1 MRPNHIIALEEYFK
15 MDSIDDTISDINL
28 ISEAF
33 THVIQSIY
41 NEKPKLGE
49 GEVFTETLSIKI
61 LLATKSIIQICDG
74 VNLASPNKIATVKWL
89 DFSSVNILTRSMIE
103 AFLTLEYLFCNNLQ
117 ESERTFRFYIWRI
130 SGYKSRQSFFENRG
144 NLKSDIQQK
153 LNSELTEINDLLQ
166 KIESSIHYKDL
177 NKQNLWK
184 LDKYGL
190 PRLNSWLELLENS
203 ILNTSH
209 FSVSYKLYSNYAHSE
224 FISLIQMNGET
235 ELCKGSQANNLS
247 ITSALITVKMINC
260 VAITLLKNK
269 FDCTKKAYE
278 SLDSKLREKIEF
290 WHKFATIDG
299 TATNSGYQ
307 L

>member
-1 MRPNHIIALEEYFK
+1 MKSNHILALEEYFK
-15 MDSIDDTISDINL
+15 IDSIDITITDIDL

-49 GEVFTETLSIKI
+49 GEVFIETLSIKI
-61 LLATKSIIQICDG
+61 LLATKSIIKICEG
-74 VNLASPNKIATVKWL
+74 VNLSTPSKVAAIKWL
-89 DFSSVNILTRSMIE
+89 DFSSIYILVRSIIE
-103 AFLTLEYLFCNNLQ
+103 AFLTLEYLFYNNLQ
-117 ESERTFRFYIWRI
+117 DSERKFRFYIWRI

-144 NLKSDIQQK
+144 NLKSDIKQK
-153 LNSELTEINDLLQ
+153 LSSELAEINELLL

-190 PRLNSWLELLENS
+190 PRLNSWLDLIECS

-209 FSVSYKLYSNYAHSE
+209 FSISYKLFSNYAHSE
-224 FISLIQMNGET
+224 YISLIQMNGEK
-235 ELCKGSQANNLS
+235 ELCKGSEANNLS
-247 ITSALITVKMINC
+247 VRNALITVRMINC

-269 FDCTKKAYE
+269 YDCTKKSYDC
-278 SLDSKLREKIEF
+278 LDSKLKDSIAF
-290 WHKFATIDG
+290 WYKFSTSD
-299 TATNSGYQ
+299 NENQ
-307 L
+307 NN